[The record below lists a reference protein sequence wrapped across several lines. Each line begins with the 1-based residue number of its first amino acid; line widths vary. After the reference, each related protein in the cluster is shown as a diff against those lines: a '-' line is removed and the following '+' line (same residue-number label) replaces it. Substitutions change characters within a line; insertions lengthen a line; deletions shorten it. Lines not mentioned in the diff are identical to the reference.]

1 VQLLHVVLYVLAT
14 GSTPETHGAIVR
26 LAPGFLGAPVLLLPA
41 GFADGFAQGALW
53 VVALAIDLGVSLVR
67 GVSGF
72 RVHAEHF
79 AERYALVVIIAFDI
93 VQPDVTKVGG

>member
-1 VQLLHVVLYVLAT
+1 MRLLHVVLYVLAT

-41 GFADGFAQGALW
+41 GLADGFAQGALW
-53 VVALAIDLGVSLVR
+53 VVALTIDLGVSLVR

-72 RVHAEHF
+72 RVL

>member
-1 VQLLHVVLYVLAT
+1 VLL
-14 GSTPETHGAIVR
+14 IV
-26 LAPGFLGAPVLLLPA
+26 AGFL
-41 GFADGFAQGALW
+41 DGFAQGALW
-53 VVALAIDLGVSLVR
+53 VVALAIDYGVALIR